1 MSSGN
6 YWNFWGKI
14 QNCCCE
20 LKYEM
25 KTQWIK
31 NYLLMKIFPYHNK
44 QQQQPRQLIPSSN
57 DTAVAG
63 GCLNDTSAITRTV
76 TSSSM
81 TFTDPQPFF
90 HLSLPPKDKFKL
102 AINNGDTGF
111 SKRQSRRTVT
121 VSNGNCRVSP
131 VENDRYQLSRQDASV
146 SHVRRSP
153 LGRLFIFF

>member
-1 MSSGN
+1 MTSRRIEST
-6 YWNFWGKI
+6 I
-14 QNCCCE
+14 ITTTVTLE
-20 LKYEM
+20 
-25 KTQWIK
+25 
-31 NYLLMKIFPYHNK
+31 K

-81 TFTDPQPFF
+81 TFTDPQPANSIPCLILLKLQKFGP
-90 HLSLPPKDKFKL
+90 LSLTFAGRK
-102 AINNGDTGF
+102 NNGDTGF

-153 LGRLFIFF
+153 LGSYYGHVSDVKATNF